1 LKLWPNPA
9 QDLLN
14 VESEKNQMESISILD
29 MNGKTILH
37 KNITDFQTILDISF
51 LSSGVYFIKAIYQEG
66 IAIEKFVKLGY

>member
-37 KNITDFQTILDISF
+37 KNITDFQTTLDISS

-66 IAIEKFVKLGY
+66 IAIEKFVKAGY